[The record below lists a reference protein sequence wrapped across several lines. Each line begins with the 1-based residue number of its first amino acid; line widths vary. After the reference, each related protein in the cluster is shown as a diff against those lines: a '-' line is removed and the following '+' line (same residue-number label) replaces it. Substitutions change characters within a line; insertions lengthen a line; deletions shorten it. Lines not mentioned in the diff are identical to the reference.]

1 MNNLADYI
9 VLPLILVGFLL
20 ELIGIGLA
28 RRELHRRRREVEA
41 HKVPPISGYGVVSVE
56 ASGLL
61 TVGSASPAEPPSL
74 EQRIRALEEASPVE
88 QKASEQRARE
98 IAKQAA
104 ETRTNA
110 LGAHLSTNID
120 DVRRLLLDFTQPTAS
135 ARWSIRLLV
144 AGLGL
149 QTLANVVQVMTSAA
163 GG

>member
-41 HKVPPISGYGVVSVE
+41 HKVPPISGYGE

>member
-1 MNNLADYI
+1 M
-9 VLPLILVGFLL
+9 
-20 ELIGIGLA
+20 
-28 RRELHRRRREVEA
+28 
-41 HKVPPISGYGVVSVE
+41 
-56 ASGLL
+56 
-61 TVGSASPAEPPSL
+61 
-74 EQRIRALEEASPVE
+74 E